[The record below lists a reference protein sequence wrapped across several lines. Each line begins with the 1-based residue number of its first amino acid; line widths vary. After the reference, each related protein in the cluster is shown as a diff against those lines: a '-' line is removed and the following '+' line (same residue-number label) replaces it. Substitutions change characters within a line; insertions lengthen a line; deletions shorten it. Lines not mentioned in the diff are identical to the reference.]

1 MQLVLQAERNSVE
14 DTNAVAAQEDIFLEM
29 PPLHYT
35 SAALFLTTL
44 GPTAITWQLSGG
56 TTRTWEPQRFHGIL
70 FCCKMKQLRFAEA
83 VLLQLNSK
91 STLKLR
97 GQFLLWRSRADHLT
111 FFKAKEA
118 VWPPRTSLTGILLRW
133 MDLTAIGRKLP
144 RGSGPSSRV
153 SFSLIRPLSVVPD
166 TTVPTPY
173 AKESKTIIGVTQ
185 SC

>member
-1 MQLVLQAERNSVE
+1 MEQLGRRTHRGSMG
-14 DTNAVAAQEDIFLEM
+14 FSMRCEM
-29 PPLHYT
+29 
-35 SAALFLTTL
+35 
-44 GPTAITWQLSGG
+44 W
-56 TTRTWEPQRFHGIL
+56 
-70 FCCKMKQLRFAEA
+70 QLRFAEA
-83 VLLQLNSK
+83 VSSQLNSK
-91 STLKLR
+91 STLKL
-97 GQFLLWRSRADHLT
+97 GGWFLFLGSRADHLT

-173 AKESKTIIGVTQ
+173 AKKEKTVIGVTQ
-185 SC
+185 PHYRKSPRTPLYREDAFFNLKEGAENSSNTRPLTGTE